1 MIIVYSLLLMQY
13 GRAENYYLDNILNNS
28 KTVSG
33 AVWYP
38 IQCKIDAKKPRLI
51 AIKKR
56 LIIPKP

>member
-38 IQCKIDAKKPRLI
+38 IQCKIDAKSSDL
-51 AIKKR
+51 
-56 LIIPKP
+56 

>member
-33 AVWYP
+33 AVWFLYS
-38 IQCKIDAKKPRLI
+38 AK
-51 AIKKR
+51 
-56 LIIPKP
+56 

>member
-1 MIIVYSLLLMQY
+1 MIIVYSLLMQY

-38 IQCKIDAKKPRLI
+38 IQCKIDAKSPDL
-51 AIKKR
+51 
-56 LIIPKP
+56 